1 MRRRLSALV
10 AALSLLLL
18 VLVCVLWVR
27 SYFTNEYV
35 IVRSGLSMGEWHVT
49 AQSSQG
55 ECSLSA
61 VQRVFTYASH
71 TPPPR
76 YGSQRPLDLLAAMP
90 SGRDRGVRLAFCFA
104 GFGVFWSDGILPVG
118 FPLWPP
124 PSHPRPMSL
133 YPIRSLVLPHWA
145 LALIL
150 SVAPGLWHWRDR
162 TRRRSGAGFTPGLT
176 STQSPPSELSLGR
189 S

>member
-1 MRRRLSALV
+1 VRRRLVSLIS
-10 AALSLLLL
+10 ALSLLLL
-18 VLVCVLWVR
+18 VLVCVLWAR
-27 SYFTNEYV
+27 SYFTNEYL
-35 IVRSGLSMGEWHVT
+35 IVRAGLSMGEWHVT

-71 TPPPR
+71 TRAPR
-76 YGSQRPLDLLAAMP
+76 YGSQGPLDLLAAMP
-90 SGRDRGVRLAFCFA
+90 TAQDEGVRLAFCFA
-104 GFGVFWSDGILPVG
+104 GFGVFWSDGMIPVG

-133 YPIRSLVLPHWA
+133 YPIRSVVLPHWG

-150 SVAPGLWHWRDR
+150 SVFPAEWLRRNR
-162 TRRRSGAGFTPGLT
+162 T
-176 STQSPPSELSLGR
+176 SPPAQTPTSSAQ
-189 S
+189 